1 MKLKKLIY
9 GILTAT
15 VLSACADQM
24 EYHEYNNY
32 DEDYVK
38 LNFGNVGGLITDIYL
53 KLDTDFGNYSG
64 AMLASATDEAE
75 YAYTSND
82 IVDFYDGSWSSTNAK
97 NSMWTTCYEG
107 IANCNHYLEKFTG
120 LTFPELELN
129 DDYVAQMGRYN
140 NYPYEVRFIRAY
152 FYFNLVRQYG
162 DVPFSDHMLSAE
174 ESNTLSRRPA
184 QEIFDYI
191 ISECDEIKD
200 LIIEDY
206 SKVDRPISPVEGGR
220 ANKLTVLALKA
231 RAALFAASPLF
242 NTNNNPELWHRAA
255 LANMEVVNACETAGM
270 TLVPKYET
278 LWAVKNYSDGIK
290 EIIFGRRANKAASSA
305 ESYNYPA
312 GLTGSKGG
320 NCPTQT
326 LVDAYEMTDGKP
338 YGESDLYSPSD
349 PYINRDPRF
358 ELTIAHNGS
367 TWPNWN
373 TTPLQTYQGGLNG
386 QPITGGTPTGY
397 YLKKLC
403 HGDIDL
409 RDNSTYKSDN
419 HTWVTF
425 RLAEFYLNYAEAL
438 FKYLGGADEVSSE
451 FVDKDGEQVTARKM
465 ASKTR
470 TRVGMPEFPYSMT
483 NEAFWTKYQNERMV
497 ELAFEGHRF
506 WDVRRWKEADKFFTK
521 IDVMKITDNGD
532 SYTYNRETVTRMWND
547 KMYLF
552 PIPRTEIMK
561 NPNLTQNTG
570 W

>member
-140 NYPYEVRFIRAY
+140 NYPYEVRFLRAY

-242 NTNNNPELWHRAA
+242 NTNNNPELWYRAA

-290 EIIFGRRANKAASSA
+290 EIIFGRRANKAASSV